1 LGKCLCTLGPMQI
14 GLNIVIGLEEKGGK
28 DAKAYVAS

>member
-1 LGKCLCTLGPMQI
+1 MQI